1 MSINNQVNTSNSN
14 QPGMM
19 NTSNPNQPIM
29 MTNSRYVALPQNM
42 YIWDFNNNM
51 KFTKD
56 ENGLYH
62 SYNDLPAI
70 EYIDNS
76 TTRIWMNMGYVHRGN
91 NKPAYTKMI
100 NYVGFSNKVEYR
112 EYYNMGLLQNRSI
125 VYYDNVDKVMKEMLI

>member
-1 MSINNQVNTSNSN
+1 MSNTNQVNTSN
-14 QPGMM
+14 PVIM
-19 NTSNPNQPIM
+19 N
-29 MTNSRYVALPQNM
+29 NSRYAALPQNI
-42 YIWDFNNNM
+42 YIWDFNNNI

-62 SYNDLPAI
+62 SYNDLPAL

-76 TTRIWMNMGYVHRGN
+76 TTRIWMNMGYVHRDN

-100 NYVGFSNKVEYR
+100 NYLGFPTKVEYR

-125 VYYDNVDKVMKEMLI
+125 VYYDTINKIMKEMII